1 MTEHLSD
8 ADKFMGA
15 LKKFAPEF
23 QVELSDDSILR
34 LKEYYGLVM
43 AWNARLHLVAPCSPT
58 EFATR
63 HVLESLL
70 AAPLMASGATV
81 VDVGSGAGLPI
92 IPCLIVRPDITAT
105 LFESSHKKTVFLRT
119 AACYVGLRTRTEI
132 KAVRFESVPPPTA
145 DHVTCRALDRFTA
158 LFPGLLRWSS
168 SINSM
173 LLFGGDGL
181 LDRIKALGLDHRA
194 ILIPGS
200 ERRYLFVV
208 EPPAERKT

>member
-8 ADKFMGA
+8 ADKFGNA

-23 QVELSDDSILR
+23 QVELSDDSIPR

-70 AAPLMASGATV
+70 AAPLMASGAAV

-105 LFESSHKKTVFLRT
+105 LFESSQKKSVFLRN
-119 AACYVGLRTRTEI
+119 AACYVGLRTRIEI
-132 KAVRFESVPPPTA
+132 KAVRFESLPAPEA
-145 DHVTCRALDRFTA
+145 DCITCRALDRFTA
-158 LFPGLLRWSS
+158 LFPELLRWSGS
-168 SINSM
+168 MKSM
-173 LLFGGDGL
+173 LLFGGEGL
-181 LDRIKALGLDHRA
+181 LDQIRESGLDHRA
-194 ILIPGS
+194 ILIPRS

-208 EPPAERKT
+208 ERRAEPKT